1 MADPEHLVEHPS
13 RLAHRLDGLAQD
25 DIVEAV
31 VRVEVEVLLG
41 IAPAELAV
49 LPARLESL
57 LLTMPAPAVIAAP
70 RNLAGSTGKRLKR
83 RAG

>member
-1 MADPEHLVEHPS
+1 VQGYLLCRPV
-13 RLAHRLDGLAQD
+13 AHD
-25 DIVEAV
+25 D
-31 VRVEVEVLLG
+31 L
-41 IAPAELAV
+41 PAELAV